1 MQKTYSDWEIKK
13 TNLLGVLKIKLTSF
27 EDYRGS
33 YIETYNKNFFIAN
46 GIKIDFLQDDIS
58 VSHKNVLRGVHGDQK
73 TWKLISCLYGEF
85 QLIVVNNDM
94 QSDEYKKWES
104 FNLSFENKIQI
115 LVPPKF
121 GNGHLV
127 LSDKC
132 IFHYKQNTEYDRS
145 GQFTIKWND
154 PSFSFKWKT
163 QNPILSERDK

>member
-27 EDYRGS
+27 EDHRGS
-33 YIETYNKNFFIAN
+33 YIETYNKNFFIEK
-46 GIKIDFLQDDIS
+46 GIEVDFLQDDIS

-85 QLIVVNNDM
+85 QLIVVNNDL
-94 QSDEYKKWES
+94 QSNEYKKWES
-104 FNLSFENKIQI
+104 FNLSFENKMQV

-132 IFHYKQNTEYDRS
+132 IFHYKQNSEYDRS

-154 PSFSFKWKT
+154 PSFGFKW
-163 QNPILSERDK
+163 NISDPILSERDM

>member
-27 EDYRGS
+27 EDHRGS
-33 YIETYNKNFFIAN
+33 YIETYNKNFFIQK
-46 GIKIDFLQDDIS
+46 GIKIYFLQDDIS

-104 FNLSFENKIQI
+104 FNLSFENKIQV

-132 IFHYKQNTEYDRS
+132 IFHYKQNSEYDRS

-154 PSFSFKWKT
+154 PSFGFKWSISD
-163 QNPILSERDK
+163 PILSERDM

>member
-1 MQKTYSDWEIKK
+1 MKKTYSDWEIKK

-27 EDYRGS
+27 EDHRGS
-33 YIETYNKNFFIAN
+33 YIETYNKNFFIQK

-104 FNLSFENKIQI
+104 FNLSFENKMQV

-132 IFHYKQNTEYDRS
+132 IFHYKQNSEYDRLS
-145 GQFTIKWND
+145 QFTIKWND
-154 PSFSFKWKT
+154 PSFGFKWSISD
-163 QNPILSERDK
+163 PILSERDK

>member
-27 EDYRGS
+27 EDHRGS
-33 YIETYNKNFFIAN
+33 YIETYNKNFFIQK

-104 FNLSFENKIQI
+104 FNLSFENKMQV

-132 IFHYKQNTEYDRS
+132 IFHYKQNSEYDRS

-154 PSFSFKWKT
+154 PSFGFKWSISD
-163 QNPILSERDK
+163 PILSERDM